1 MDIFRGQYFSKSNK
15 GGVKGKAKAPL
26 DQVVADLKSKFY
38 KAGWVRLD
46 YNCML
51 LQTSSQTGPSESVLK
66 LT

>member
-15 GGVKGKAKAPL
+15 GGGKGKATAPL
-26 DQVVADLKSKFY
+26 DQVVADLKSKIY